1 MRESFERQV
10 KSKAPGVDGIR
21 KEDYGVGLEERLV
34 KLSDRLRR
42 LGYLPKPARRVY
54 IPKGDG
60 RTRPLGIPSFED
72 RLVQDRLSAI
82 IRRATQHWRSPRL
95 RRESRKSL
103 TTSTCSQHPR
113 LMTTSACEWHVRSM
127 ATAICQNMRLIR
139 RGLSELW
146 SRTVT

>member
-1 MRESFERQV
+1 MRERFNSLMGLLCEREALRESFERQV

-60 RTRPLGIPSFED
+60 RTRPLGIP
-72 RLVQDRLSAI
+72 A
-82 IRRATQHWRSPRL
+82 L
-95 RRESRKSL
+95 RIDW
-103 TTSTCSQHPR
+103 C
-113 LMTTSACEWHVRSM
+113 
-127 ATAICQNMRLIR
+127 
-139 RGLSELW
+139 
-146 SRTVT
+146 RTG

>member
-1 MRESFERQV
+1 MDRTQGRILAMTTKFIRFTQRARGLMRERFNSLMGLLCEREALRESFERQD
-10 KSKAPGVDGIR
+10 KNKASGVDGIR

-72 RLVQDRLSAI
+72 
-82 IRRATQHWRSPRL
+82 
-95 RRESRKSL
+95 
-103 TTSTCSQHPR
+103 
-113 LMTTSACEWHVRSM
+113 
-127 ATAICQNMRLIR
+127 
-139 RGLSELW
+139 
-146 SRTVT
+146 

>member
-1 MRESFERQV
+1 MRERFNSLMGLLCEREALRESFERQD
-10 KSKAPGVDGIR
+10 KNKACGVDGIR

-54 IPKGDG
+54 IAKGDG

-82 IRRATQHWRSPRL
+82 LQAIWEPEFLNCEFERAGSARRSL
-95 RRESRKSL
+95 VGSDCRRKFGVCGDR
-103 TTSTCSQHPR
+103 
-113 LMTTSACEWHVRSM
+113 
-127 ATAICQNMRLIR
+127 
-139 RGLSELW
+139 
-146 SRTVT
+146 